1 MNYSTEILSWAQEV
15 LFVIGVFMVPVGLG
29 FMLIPEKTTKLANKV
44 NRWVATDVFF
54 NKLNAPVYNDR
65 FFYRHHRVF
74 GALVVSTS
82 LACLYMMIF
91 YAGIDSTAEK
101 LLTVAESEFEKWL
114 FVTAYYL
121 LIGAMF
127 LSLLFGLIMFIRPS
141 ALKSFEAW
149 GNHWVDTD
157 DSLKTLDK
165 NKELFDWVLPRNQ
178 RIFGFFVTVGAI
190 YIIRNN

>member
-1 MNYSTEILSWAQEV
+1 
-15 LFVIGVFMVPVGLG
+15 
-29 FMLIPEKTTKLANKV
+29 
-44 NRWVATDVFF
+44 
-54 NKLNAPVYNDR
+54 
-65 FFYRHHRVF
+65 
-74 GALVVSTS
+74 
-82 LACLYMMIF
+82 MMIF

-190 YIIRNN
+190 YIIWNN